1 MKHVIML
8 GTALS
13 VLILPEFCSNK
24 PSVAAESM
32 TISKVQYGVSF
43 KKDAWVGQ
51 RNNFLAAIGAHVDDI
66 DQAVQMM
73 ESSEVIGPVEKRRMA
88 YRNIQETRFLLE
100 DIRERLSYQEA
111 LNIKAWNRE
120 KVDLIATMNNIKS
133 KYKLI
138 KDFYHQ

>member
-1 MKHVIML
+1 MKRVIML

-24 PSVAAESM
+24 PNVAAESL
-32 TISKVQYGVSF
+32 TVSKVQYGVSF
-43 KKDAWVGQ
+43 KKEAWIGQ
-51 RNNFLAAIGAHVDDI
+51 RNAFLAAIGSHVDDI

-73 ESSEVIGPVEKRRMA
+73 ESNEVVGPVEKRRMA

-100 DIRERLSYQEA
+100 GIRDRLSYQEA
-111 LNIKAWNRE
+111 LNNKAWDRE
-120 KVDLIATMNNIKS
+120 KLDLIASMNNLKS

-138 KDFYHQ
+138 KDIYHQ

>member
-1 MKHVIML
+1 
-8 GTALS
+8 
-13 VLILPEFCSNK
+13 
-24 PSVAAESM
+24 M